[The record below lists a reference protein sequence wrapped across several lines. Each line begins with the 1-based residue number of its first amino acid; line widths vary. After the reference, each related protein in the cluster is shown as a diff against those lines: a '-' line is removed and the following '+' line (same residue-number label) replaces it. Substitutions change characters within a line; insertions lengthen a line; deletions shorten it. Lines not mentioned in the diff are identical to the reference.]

1 MPSSDVGS
9 ILKSPVMITV
19 PTGVWMAKAT
29 ASAMEWFT
37 WMNSTGE
44 AARLHDVAG
53 VMGHELGVLLT
64 RSCSSSLS
72 LMRPSVSG
80 VACTGALTGL
90 QHIRQRA
97 DVVLVAVGDEEAAEL
112 LLVFRKIGD
121 VRNDKVHAVHV
132 VLGEAEAAVD
142 DDHVLAVFQHGHVLA
157 DLIQTA
163 ERK

>member
-1 MPSSDVGS
+1 MDE
-9 ILKSPVMITV
+9 LH
-19 PTGVWMAKAT
+19 
-29 ASAMEWFT
+29 
-37 WMNSTGE
+37 GE

-53 VMGHELGVLLT
+53 VMGHELRLAHKVVLLELELDEAQ
-64 RSCSSSLS
+64 RQ
-72 LMRPSVSG
+72 RRG
-80 VACTGALTGL
+80 VHGGIDGL

-163 ERK
+163 ERNDLQFFCQ